1 MNYLREAFPYGNKAV
16 YRECRFLRS
25 VKRLLFISNLFP
37 DASEPIRGLD
47 NAMLLHA
54 MAPHFPQGIRALSPR
69 PTKFGRG
76 RAAHLRPRPQ
86 DVALMPHYVATPYIP
101 IFGSRWNAR
110 LMERAL
116 NQPLAEIV
124 REFRPDLL
132 LGSWLYPDGCA
143 LAPLANKLELPLVL
157 ITQGTDTHQYLDNAI
172 RRQQI
177 LHAIDQSSAVICR
190 SKDLALRLLAAG
202 ASEDKLKVIYNGVD
216 SSVFH
221 HAEQDKIRA
230 ELDLLPSNPMLLFVG
245 NLLPVKNPLF
255 LLEAHAEL
263 NRRRFHNGMAPSELV
278 LLGDGPLRLKV
289 QRHAEQLGTATN
301 VHLKGSCPPTTV
313 ARWMNAA
320 DLLCLCSHNEG
331 FPNVI
336 LEAES
341 CGLPVIATDVGGISE
356 RVGRTSAG
364 IIVRPKNLAKYVC
377 AIEERLEG
385 AENHRTRSNRIGAS
399 GPRDW
404 KVAAEEYRA
413 VLEIVAASK
422 SN

>member
-172 RRQQI
+172 RRQQK
-177 LHAIDQSSAVICR
+177 QR
-190 SKDLALRLLAAG
+190 SRTET
-202 ASEDKLKVIYNGVD
+202 S
-216 SSVFH
+216 
-221 HAEQDKIRA
+221 RC
-230 ELDLLPSNPMLLFVG
+230 
-245 NLLPVKNPLF
+245 
-255 LLEAHAEL
+255 
-263 NRRRFHNGMAPSELV
+263 RRF
-278 LLGDGPLRLKV
+278 
-289 QRHAEQLGTATN
+289 
-301 VHLKGSCPPTTV
+301 
-313 ARWMNAA
+313 
-320 DLLCLCSHNEG
+320 
-331 FPNVI
+331 
-336 LEAES
+336 
-341 CGLPVIATDVGGISE
+341 GGQ
-356 RVGRTSAG
+356 A
-364 IIVRPKNLAKYVC
+364 
-377 AIEERLEG
+377 
-385 AENHRTRSNRIGAS
+385 
-399 GPRDW
+399 
-404 KVAAEEYRA
+404 
-413 VLEIVAASK
+413 
-422 SN
+422 